1 MRIPGLRLSG
11 LAVLVFILL
20 VDVAGWYAFNRPQKA
35 PSWGRTIDGVAYA
48 PFRDGQSPNGKHPTK
63 AEVAADMAVLAKHVR
78 QIRTYSSTDGSQY
91 VPALAAQYGMHVM
104 AGAWIDGRREN
115 NEKEIAGVIAEARNN
130 PDVTRILVGNESILR
145 GDISVGDLINYIRR
159 VRTQVKVPVS
169 TAEPWHVW
177 LAHPELG
184 REVDFI
190 AIHIL
195 PYWEGLPA
203 SQAVDYVLDRY
214 QQVKDA
220 FPTKPVVITEVG
232 WPSDGRMRR
241 DAVPSLTNE
250 GRFIRDFLNAA
261 NRRGLDYFL
270 EEAFDQPWKRGIEGS
285 VGSYW
290 GVWNADRQ
298 LKFPLTGPLVPVPDW
313 RILAGLSLGL
323 AFLPLVWFLVRWR
336 DLRPAGKIFFGGL
349 IQVTSSTLVWTFYV
363 GTTRYLDVGTAI
375 MWVSL
380 VPLLVLLLIMLLAE
394 GLEVAEVIWQTR
406 FKRRFVPF
414 APDRDHVRAQPKVS
428 LHLPICNEPPEM
440 VIETISSLARLDYE
454 NFEVLVIDNNT
465 RDPAVWRPVEAHC
478 AKLGEKFR
486 FFHIDQLKGFKA
498 GALNFALDHTAADA
512 EVVGVID
519 ADYIVT
525 PDWLSALTP
534 YFERPEV
541 AFVQAPQDHYDWRG
555 NAFKE
560 MINWEYAGFFNI
572 GMIQRNEH
580 NAIIQHGTM
589 TLIRRSALQEVDRWA
604 EWCICED
611 AELGLRLFE
620 AGYQSVYVNRRF
632 GYGLTPDSFTSYKKQ
647 RFRWAYGA
655 VQILK
660 RHWREML
667 PGRKSRLTPAQRYH
681 FVAGWMPWFAD
692 AAGLLFS
699 LAAVVWT
706 IGVLALPR
714 YFEFPLTL
722 FLIPTIGV
730 FVIKVLQFLWLYKA
744 RVDCTLGQRIGA
756 GIAGLALT
764 FTVGQAML
772 YGLFTSK
779 LPFMRTPKHDDQP
792 AVVKVFAMAWEETL
806 LFILLWLSAL
816 SVWSVFGVED
826 PEAKLWAIVMM
837 AQSLP
842 CAAAMV
848 TAAVNVLGGIKLGKI
863 AGHGA
868 LPTVP
873 AAE

>member
-1 MRIPGLRLSG
+1 MRIPDLRIPG
-11 LAVLVFILL
+11 VAVLLFILL

-35 PSWGRTIDGVAYA
+35 LPWGRTIGGVAYS
-48 PFRDGQSPNGKHPTK
+48 PYREGQSPDGRHPTAK
-63 AEVAADMAVLAKHVR
+63 EIAQDMALLARHVG
-78 QIRTYSSTDGSQY
+78 QIRTYSSTDGSQL
-91 VPALAAQYGMHVM
+91 VPALAAPYGLRIT

-115 NEKEIAGVIAEARNN
+115 NEKEIAGVVREARDN
-130 PDVTRILVGNESILR
+130 PDVTRILVGNEAILR
-145 GDISVGDLINYIRR
+145 GDVSVSDLVSYIRR

-190 AIHIL
+190 AIHVL
-195 PYWEGLPA
+195 PYWEGIPA
-203 SQAVDYVLDRY
+203 AQAVDYVLDRY

-220 FPTKPVVITEVG
+220 FPTKPVVLTEVG

-241 DAVPSLTNE
+241 DAVPSIPNE
-250 GRFIRDFLNAA
+250 GRFTRDFLNAA
-261 NRRGLDYFL
+261 KQRGLDYFI
-270 EEAFDQPWKRGIEGS
+270 EEAFDQPWKRDIEGS
-285 VGSYW
+285 VGGYW
-290 GVWNADRQ
+290 GLWNADRE
-298 LKFPLTGPLVPVPDW
+298 LKFPLTGPLVRVADW
-313 RILAGLSLGL
+313 PYLAALAGLL
-323 AFLPLVWFLVRWR
+323 ALVPLLWFLSRWR
-336 DLRPAGKIFFGGL
+336 DLKVGGKLFFGSL
-349 IQVTSSTLVWTFYV
+349 IQLSSSILVWTFYV
-363 GTTRYLDVGTAI
+363 GATRYLNIGTAI
-375 MWVSL
+375 MWCSL
-380 VPLLVLLLIMLLAE
+380 VPLLVLLLVMLLAE
-394 GLEVAEVIWQTR
+394 GLEVAEVLWQPG
-406 FKRRFVPF
+406 FKRRFLPF
-414 APDRDHVRAQPKVS
+414 AGDPARVMPKVS
-428 LHLPICNEPPEM
+428 LHLPICNEPAEM
-440 VIETISSLARLDYE
+440 VIETLDSLARLDYAD
-454 NFEVLVIDNNT
+454 FEVLVIDNNT
-465 RDPAVWRPVEAHC
+465 KDPQVWRPVEAHC
-478 AKLGEKFR
+478 LALGPKFR
-486 FFHIDQLKGFKA
+486 FFHVDKLSGFKA
-498 GALNFALDHTAADA
+498 GALNYALERTDPVAS
-512 EVVGVID
+512 VVGVID

-525 PDWLSALTP
+525 PDWLSALVP

-541 AFVQAPQDHYDWRG
+541 GFVQAPQDHHDWRG

-580 NAIIQHGTM
+580 NSIIQHGTM
-589 TLIRRSALQEVDRWA
+589 TLIRRSALQEVDRWG

-632 GYGLTPDSFTSYKKQ
+632 GYGLTPDSFTNYKKQ

-655 VQILK
+655 VQIMK

-667 PGRKSRLTPAQRYH
+667 PWGNSHLTGAQRYH

-692 AAGLLFS
+692 AAGLIFS
-699 LAAVVWT
+699 IAAVVWT

-722 FLIPTIGV
+722 FLIPTIGA
-730 FVIKVLQFLWLYKA
+730 FIIKVLQFLWLYKA

-756 GIAGLALT
+756 GVAGLALT

-779 LPFMRTPKHDDQP
+779 LPFLRTPKHENQP

-816 SVWSVFGVED
+816 SVWTVFGIDD
-826 PEAKLWAIVMM
+826 PEAKLWAVVMM

-848 TAAVNVLGGIKLGKI
+848 TAAVNVLGGLKLGKI
-863 AGHGA
+863 ASPGA
-868 LPTVP
+868 LPAP
-873 AAE
+873 AGE